1 MNGNAAPLDA
11 RLGDHQMTKLLGMGA
26 HCARSDSRLDP
37 LPITMNRVQW
47 AFFLGDFAPEG
58 GIFLMDIFED

>member
-1 MNGNAAPLDA
+1 
-11 RLGDHQMTKLLGMGA
+11 MTKLLGMGA

-47 AFFLGDFAPEG
+47 AFFLGDFAAEG